1 MFMKQSILLIEDDPN
16 ITDFMEVVLEQE
28 RYQLTV
34 ASTGMEALTAFQTTS
49 IDLVLLDLGLPDI
62 DGIDL
67 LKILRKRMHLPIII
81 ISARNNE
88 EEKVKAL
95 DLGADDYVTK
105 PFGTNELLAR
115 IRTALRH
122 QNVQTEA
129 LTIVENKNL
138 KIDFEKQLV
147 YKDNH
152 EIHLTKNEYRILALM
167 FRQLGKVVTYQTLM
181 TEVWGPYSD
190 DSQTLRVNMS
200 NIRKK
205 IEQDTLKPEYLITEI
220 GVGYRLRDHR
230 SEQ

>member
-1 MFMKQSILLIEDDPN
+1 MKASILLIEDDPN
-16 ITDFMEVVLEQE
+16 ITDFMEVVLDQE
-28 RYQLTV
+28 RYQLTI
-34 ASTGMEALTAFQTTS
+34 ARTGMEALTAFQTTS

-67 LKILRKRMHLPIII
+67 LKILRKRLHLPIII
-81 ISARNNE
+81 ISARSNE

-129 LTIVENKNL
+129 ISVIENKAL

-147 YKDNH
+147 YKDGR

-205 IEQDTLKPEYLITEI
+205 IEKDTLKPEYLITEI

-230 SEQ
+230 PE

>member
-1 MFMKQSILLIEDDPN
+1 MGPAILLIEDDPN

-34 ASTGMEALTAFQTTS
+34 AGTGMEALTAFQAAS
-49 IDLVLLDLGLPDI
+49 FDLVLLDLGLPDI

-67 LKILRKRMHLPIII
+67 LKILRKRMALPIII

-88 EEKVKAL
+88 NEKVKAL

-105 PFGTNELLAR
+105 PFGTNELMAR

-122 QNVQTEA
+122 QKTKTNE
-129 LTIVENKNL
+129 LTIIENKGL
-138 KIDFEKQLV
+138 KLDFERQLLF
-147 YKDNH
+147 KDGQ

-167 FRQLGKVVTYQTLM
+167 FKQLGKVVTYQTLM
-181 TEVWGPYSD
+181 TEVWGPYTD

-205 IEQDTLKPEYLITEI
+205 IEKNTLKPEYLITEI
-220 GVGYRLRDHR
+220 GVGYRLRDYR
-230 SEQ
+230 TDQ

>member
-1 MFMKQSILLIEDDPN
+1 MKASILLIEDDPN
-16 ITDFMEVVLEQE
+16 ITDFMEVVLDQE
-28 RYQLTV
+28 RYQLTI
-34 ASTGMEALTAFQTTS
+34 ARTGMEALTAFQTTS

-67 LKILRKRMHLPIII
+67 LKILRKRLHLPIII
-81 ISARNNE
+81 ISARSNE

-129 LTIVENKNL
+129 ISVIENKALN
-138 KIDFEKQLV
+138 IDFEKQLV
-147 YKDNH
+147 YKDGR

-205 IEQDTLKPEYLITEI
+205 IEKDTLKPEYLITEI

-230 SEQ
+230 SE

>member
-1 MFMKQSILLIEDDPN
+1 MKASILLIEDDPN
-16 ITDFMEVVLEQE
+16 ITDFMEVVLDQE
-28 RYQLTV
+28 RYQLTI
-34 ASTGMEALTAFQTTS
+34 ARTGMEALTAFQTTS

-67 LKILRKRMHLPIII
+67 LKILRKRLHLPIII
-81 ISARNNE
+81 ISARSNE

-129 LTIVENKNL
+129 ISVIENKAL

-147 YKDNH
+147 YKDGR

-167 FRQLGKVVTYQTLM
+167 FRQLGKVVT
-181 TEVWGPYSD
+181 
-190 DSQTLRVNMS
+190 
-200 NIRKK
+200 
-205 IEQDTLKPEYLITEI
+205 
-220 GVGYRLRDHR
+220 
-230 SEQ
+230 

>member
-1 MFMKQSILLIEDDPN
+1 MKASILLIEDDPN
-16 ITDFMEVVLEQE
+16 ITDFMEVVLDQE
-28 RYQLTV
+28 RYQLTI
-34 ASTGMEALTAFQTTS
+34 ARTGMEALTAFQTTS

-67 LKILRKRMHLPIII
+67 LKILRKRLHLPIII
-81 ISARNNE
+81 ISARSNE

-122 QNVQTEA
+122 QNAQAEA
-129 LTIVENKNL
+129 SAIIENKAL

-147 YKDNH
+147 YKDGR

-205 IEQDTLKPEYLITEI
+205 IEKDTLKPEYLITEI

-230 SEQ
+230 SE

>member
-1 MFMKQSILLIEDDPN
+1 MKQSILLIEDDPN